1 MTIHFYLKYHTEFGQ
16 SLFISGNND
25 FLGNND
31 SALAIGLS
39 YFNDDYWHL
48 KIEFP
53 EHFDDVI
60 LYKYFLKDKDG
71 SEIFDGE
78 ENRVIDQSEIHAE
91 TISVLDTWNA
101 ASDSANVFFT
111 RPFNEVLLGT
121 VATVKPDESTRFT
134 HEFRVKAPLL
144 QPNEIVCMC
153 GSTGNLKN
161 WSTTDPILFT
171 LRNNWFVK

>member
-39 YFNDDYWHL
+39 YFNYDYWHL
-48 KIEFP
+48 KMEFP
-53 EHFDDVI
+53 QNFDDVI

-78 ENRVIDQSEIHAE
+78 ENRSIDLSVISAK
-91 TISVLDTWNA
+91 TISVIDAWNP
-101 ASDSANVFFT
+101 ASDPANVFFT
-111 RPFNEVLLGT
+111 RPFNEVLLAKVT
-121 VATVKPDESTRFT
+121 RVKPDFPDKFT

-144 QPNEIVCMC
+144 QPGE
-153 GSTGNLKN
+153 
-161 WSTTDPILFT
+161 
-171 LRNNWFVK
+171 